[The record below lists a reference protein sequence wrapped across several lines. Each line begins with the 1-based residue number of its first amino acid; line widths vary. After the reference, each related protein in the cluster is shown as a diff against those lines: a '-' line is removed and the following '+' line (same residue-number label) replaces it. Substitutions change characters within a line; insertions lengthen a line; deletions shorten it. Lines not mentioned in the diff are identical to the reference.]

1 MTEIFKVNIFL
12 MIFGYSRIKYLCL
25 IKNRNQDTLFSYM
38 INAFRYFEG
47 IPDQILF
54 DNMKTI
60 IDRSK

>member
-1 MTEIFKVNIFL
+1 